1 MSELYRKPLSQ
12 LAEFE
17 ALEDAIKKK
26 MGPFQMS
33 GCVESQKA
41 HFMSQLAPQYPY
53 RLVVTY
59 NEMRAREL
67 YEDFRLFHQQVS
79 LYPAKDVIF
88 YSADVQ
94 GKQIVRQRVNTVRQI
109 LEQPSCVVITTIDAL
124 MNPLPPLNEFRAGI
138 IEIDLDSELDLDE
151 LKEQLI
157 YLGYERVGLV
167 EEPGQFAI
175 HGGIIDIFSLTEE
188 NPYRIELWG
197 DEIDSMRSFDVQSQR
212 SVETLEEICIYPATD
227 VLIQKEQ
234 MLGAVEKIRKEYKE
248 IYQRFQKEK
257 KKEEATRIK
266 QTIEALLEQLE
277 EGFSFNGLEGS
288 IGYFYEKTHT
298 FLDYFPKDQTLV
310 FLDEPQW
317 MKEHGEEVEKEFRE
331 SMSHRLEK
339 GYVLPKQTDVL
350 IPVRTVFA
358 SLQQPETV
366 AVMGLE
372 QRLPMLKI
380 NQSFSMLVQ
389 NVNSYQNEIELLI
402 KELTEYRKQA
412 YRIVLLCSS
421 RIKGERLAAN
431 LRDYDLRAFYSEQTD
446 RDIVP
451 GEIQVTYGTLHK
463 GFVYPQIKFIVL
475 TEEDIFGSE
484 KRKKSRVSHG
494 IAGKVIKDF
503 GELSVGDYV
512 VHEDHGLGIYRGIEK
527 VEVEKTTRDFMKI
540 EYGDGGNLYIPAT
553 QLNLIQKY
561 ADSDAKAPKLSKLG
575 SPEWHKT
582 KTKVKAAVQNVAK
595 ELVEL
600 YAERQKAKG
609 YAFGEDTIWQKEFEE
624 SFLYNE
630 TQDQLDAIALTK
642 KDMESTKIMDRLVCG
657 DVGFGKT
664 EIAIRAA
671 FKAVQ
676 DGKQV
681 VYLVPTTILAQQH
694 YNTFCQRMKD
704 YPVNIELMSRFR
716 TAGQIKKV
724 TEQLKAGLVD
734 IVIGTHRVL
743 SKDVVFRDLG
753 LLIIDEEQRFGVRHK
768 ETIKQMKKNVDV
780 LTLTAT
786 PIPRTLH
793 MSLIGIRDLSMLE
806 EAPMERKPIQTY
818 VLEYNPEMVREAINR
833 ELARGGQVYY
843 VYNRVTD
850 IDQMTNEIAAL
861 VPDATVAFA
870 HGQMSERELEKIMF
884 AFINKEIDV
893 LVTTTI
899 IETGLDISNVNTIM
913 IHDADKFGL
922 SQLYQLKGRVGRS
935 NRLAYAFIMYRRDK
949 ILNEVAEKRLK
960 AIREFSELG
969 SGVKIAMRDLEI
981 RGAGNILG
989 AEQHG
994 HMEAVGYDLYCK
1006 MLNEAVLALKGQEE
1020 TVPETFQT
1028 TVDLSINAYI
1038 PSTYIK
1044 NESLKLDM
1052 YKRIA
1057 AVENEEELMDLQDEL
1072 IDRFGD
1078 LPKSVNNLIQLA
1090 LLKGIAHEAYVTE
1103 IKGNRV
1109 QVKIMMNPKAPVRIE
1124 KIEPLVQ
1131 KYRNQLKFTAGNAPF
1146 FTYVSR
1152 EKGGE
1157 DAEKLINS
1165 MKLLLN
1171 EIKLLII

>member
-1 MSELYRKPLSQ
+1 MSELYSRPLSQ
-12 LAEFE
+12 LAEYE
-17 ALEDAIKKK
+17 ELEKAICNRK
-26 MGPFQMS
+26 GPVQVS
-33 GCVESQKA
+33 GCVDSQKV
-41 HFMSQLAPQYPY
+41 HIMSQLAPQYPY
-53 RLVVTY
+53 RLVITY
-59 NEMRAREL
+59 NEMKAREIF
-67 YEDFRLFHQQVS
+67 EDFRLFDRQVKY
-79 LYPAKDVIF
+79 YPAKDVIF
-88 YSADVQ
+88 YNADVQ
-94 GKQIVRQRVNTVRQI
+94 GKLISQQRIQAVKQL
-109 LEQPSCVVITTIDAL
+109 LEQPSGVIITTVDAL
-124 MNPLPPLNEFRAGI
+124 MNPLPPLKEFQSRILMMAVG
-138 IEIDLDSELDLDE
+138 EELDLDW
-151 LKEQLI
+151 LKQELI
-157 YLGYERVGLV
+157 YLGYERTGLV

-175 HGGIIDIFSLTEE
+175 HGGILDIFCLTQE

-197 DEIDSMRSFDVQSQR
+197 DEIDSIRSFDVQSQR
-212 SVETLEEICIYPATD
+212 SVESLEEIHIYPAMD
-227 VLIQKEQ
+227 MVVRKEQ
-234 MLGAVEKIRKEYKE
+234 IEKAAQKIHREYKKVYEALKAKKQTEEAARIRSAVEE
-248 IYQRFQKEK
+248 
-257 KKEEATRIK
+257 
-266 QTIEALLEQLE
+266 LLERLK
-277 EGFSFNGLEGS
+277 EGFSFDGLEGS
-288 IGYFYEKTHT
+288 IRYFYEETVT
-298 FLDYFPKDQTLV
+298 FLDYFPEDKTIL

-317 MKEHGEEVEKEFRE
+317 MKERGEEVELEFRE
-331 SMSHRLEK
+331 SMGHRLKK
-339 GYVLPKQTDVL
+339 GYVLPGQTDVL
-350 IPVRTVFA
+350 VPVKTVFA
-358 SLQQPETV
+358 ALQKPQAA
-366 AVMGLE
+366 AVTGLE
-372 QRLPMLKI
+372 QRLSMLKI
-380 NQSFSMLVQ
+380 NRSFSILVQ
-389 NVNSYQNEIELLI
+389 SVNSYQNEIELLI
-402 KELTEYRKQA
+402 KELMEYRRQD

-421 RIKGERLAAN
+421 RLKGERLAAS
-431 LRDYDLRAFYSEQTD
+431 LREYDLRAFYSEQTD
-446 RDIVP
+446 RYIVP
-451 GEIQVTYGTLHK
+451 GEIQVTYGMLHR
-463 GFVYPQIKFIVL
+463 GFVYPQVKFMVL
-475 TEEDIFGSE
+475 TEGDIFGKE
-484 KRKKSRVSHG
+484 KKKRTRPSHG
-494 IAGKVIKDF
+494 MPGKVIKEF

-512 VHEDHGLGIYRGIEK
+512 VHEEHGLGIYRGIEK
-527 VEVEKTTRDFMKI
+527 VEVERTTRDFMKI

-561 ADSDAKAPKLSKLG
+561 ADAESKKPKLSKLG
-575 SPEWHKT
+575 SPEWQKT
-582 KTKVKAAVQNVAK
+582 KKKVQTAVQNVAK

-600 YAERQKAKG
+600 YAVRQNSKG
-609 YAFGEDTIWQKEFEE
+609 YAFGEDTLWQREFED
-624 SFLYNE
+624 SFPYEE
-630 TQDQLDAIALTK
+630 TQDQMDAIADTK

-704 YPVNIELMSRFR
+704 YPVHIEMMSRFR
-716 TAGQIKKV
+716 TPAQLKKV
-724 TEQLKAGLVD
+724 TEQVRTGLVD

-768 ETIKQMKKNVDV
+768 ETIKQLKKNVDV

-850 IDQMTNEIAAL
+850 IDKQASEIAAL
-861 VPDATVAFA
+861 VPDANVAFA
-870 HGQMSERELEKIMF
+870 HGQMSERELEKVML
-884 AFINKEIDV
+884 AFINQEIDV

-913 IHDADKFGL
+913 IHDSDRFGL

-935 NRLAYAFIMYRRDK
+935 NRIAYAFIMYRRDK
-949 ILNEVAEKRLK
+949 ILSEVAEKRLK

-981 RGAGNILG
+981 RGAGNLLG

-1006 MLNEAVLALKGQEE
+1006 MLNEAVAALKGQEQQ
-1020 TVPETFQT
+1020 VPEAFQT
-1028 TVDLSINAYI
+1028 TVDLSMDAYI
-1038 PSTYIK
+1038 PSAYIR

-1057 AVENEEELMDLQDEL
+1057 AVEGEEELMDLQDEL

-1090 LLKGIAHEAYVTE
+1090 LLRGIAHDAFVTE
-1103 IKGNRV
+1103 MKGNRM
-1109 QVKIMMNPKAPVRIE
+1109 QVKIFMNPRAPVDIDRIG
-1124 KIEPLVQ
+1124 PLIQ
-1131 KYRNQLKFTAGNAPF
+1131 KYRNQLKFTPGTAPF
-1146 FTYVSR
+1146 FTYISR

-1157 DAEKLINS
+1157 EPERLINS

>member
-1 MSELYRKPLSQ
+1 MSELYRKPLSE

-26 MGPFQMS
+26 LGPVQMS

-41 HFMSQLAPQYPY
+41 HFMSQVAPEYPY

-59 NEMRAREL
+59 NEIRAREL
-67 YEDFRLFHQQVS
+67 YEDFRLFCPQVS
-79 LYPAKDVIF
+79 FYPAKDVIF

-94 GKQIVRQRVNTVRQI
+94 GKQIVKQRMNTVRQM
-109 LEQPSCVVITTIDAL
+109 LEQSSGVVITTIDAL
-124 MNPLPPLNEFRAGI
+124 MNPLPPLEDFRNSI
-138 IEIDLDSELDLDE
+138 IEIDLDSEIDIDE
-151 LKEQLI
+151 LKETLI
-157 YLGYERVGLV
+157 YLGYERVALV
-167 EEPGQFAI
+167 EEAGQFAI

-212 SVETLEEICIYPATD
+212 SIESLDEICIYPATD
-227 VLIQKEQ
+227 VILKKEQ
-234 MLGAVEKIRKEYKE
+234 IENGIEKIRKEYKNVYE
-248 IYQRFQKEK
+248 TFKKLK

-266 QTIEALLEQLE
+266 QTIEELLEQLE
-277 EGFSFNGLEGS
+277 EGFSINGLESS
-288 IGYFYEKTHT
+288 IGYFYDETQT
-298 FLDYFPKDQTLV
+298 FLDYCPREQTLI

-317 MKEHGEEVEKEFRE
+317 IKEHGEEVENEFRE

-339 GYVLPKQTDVL
+339 GYVLSGQVNVL
-350 IPVRTVFA
+350 SSVKEVFA
-358 SLQQPETV
+358 SLQRPEV
-366 AVMGLE
+366 VSVMGLE
-372 QRLPMLKI
+372 QRVPMLKI
-380 NQSFSMLVQ
+380 NQSFSLLVQ

-402 KELTEYRKQA
+402 KELTEYRKLG
-412 YRIVLLCSS
+412 YRIVLLSSS
-421 RIKGERLAAN
+421 RMKGERLAAN
-431 LRDYDLRAFYSEQTD
+431 LREYNLRAFYSEQTE

-451 GEIQVTYGTLHK
+451 GEIQVAYGTLHK

-475 TEEDIFGSE
+475 TEGDIFGKQKK
-484 KRKKSRVSHG
+484 KRYVRHEYS
-494 IAGKVIKDF
+494 GKVIKNF

-512 VHEDHGLGIYRGIEK
+512 VHEEHGLGIYRGIEK
-527 VEVEKTTRDFMKI
+527 VDVDKITRDFMKI

-553 QLNLIQKY
+553 QLNRIQKY
-561 ADSDAKAPKLSKLG
+561 GDAEAKAPKLSRLG

-600 YAERQKAKG
+600 YWERQKANG

-624 SFLYNE
+624 SFLYVE
-630 TQDQLDAIALTK
+630 TQDQLDAITATK
-642 KDMESTKIMDRLVCG
+642 KDMESAKIMDRLVCG

-676 DGKQV
+676 EGKQV

-704 YPVNIELMSRFR
+704 YPINIELMSRFR

-724 TEQLKAGLVD
+724 TELLKAGVVD

-753 LLIIDEEQRFGVRHK
+753 LLIIDEEQRFGVKHK

-818 VLEYNPEMVREAINR
+818 VLEHNPEMVREAINR

-843 VYNRVTD
+843 VYNKVSD
-850 IDQMTNEIAAL
+850 IDQITSEIAAL
-861 VPDATVAFA
+861 VPDANVTFA

-949 ILNEVAEKRLK
+949 ILTEVAEKRLK
-960 AIREFSELG
+960 AIREFSALG

-1006 MLNEAVLALKGQEE
+1006 MLNEAVIALKGEQGENVEE
-1020 TVPETFQT
+1020 TFETT
-1028 TVDLSINAYI
+1028 IDLSIDAFI
-1038 PSTYIK
+1038 PNTYIK

-1057 AVENEEELMDLQDEL
+1057 AAESEEELMDLQDEL

-1078 LPKSVNNLIQLA
+1078 LPRSVNNLIQIA
-1090 LLKGIAHEAYVTE
+1090 LLKGMAHEAYVTE
-1103 IKGNRV
+1103 LKGNRM
-1109 QVKIMMNPKAPVRIE
+1109 QVKLMMNPKAPIDVD
-1124 KIEPLVQ
+1124 KISSLVQ
-1131 KYRNQLKFTAGNAPF
+1131 KYRSQLKFTPGNVPF

-1152 EKGGE
+1152 EKMGE

-1171 EIKLLII
+1171 DIKLLII